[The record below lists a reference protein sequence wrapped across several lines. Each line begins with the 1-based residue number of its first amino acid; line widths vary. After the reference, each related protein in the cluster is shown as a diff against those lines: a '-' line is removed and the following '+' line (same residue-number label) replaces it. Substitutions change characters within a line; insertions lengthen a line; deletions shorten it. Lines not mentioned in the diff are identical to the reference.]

1 MKASLEGLSRR
12 RLLQGMGGTLGI
24 LGLAACGTVQTSP
37 AMEEKEAEAP
47 KEEKPAEAPKPAE
60 PTSVQFLIG
69 PFAGRNKDAM
79 DGLLAGFHEKTPA
92 VNIELIIAE
101 SGTNFQQQ
109 IATFVAAG
117 ANADVVH
124 MSGGHFTY
132 AADGVLVNLDD
143 HIKAD
148 ANFDIA
154 AYYPRVT
161 EFYREPAGGQ
171 WALPWNHA
179 TEGVYYNK
187 TLLAEAGLDE
197 PGEDWNWDD
206 LREMARVLTKD
217 ANNDGEPESWG
228 VEFRL
233 VRIDHVLRSYGGG
246 FLADNNTRSVIT
258 DPKSIAALQ
267 FIADLI
273 LKDRTHPYPALGW
286 RNGFSEGKIAI
297 SFLPE
302 WAAVRLGNVEGLDF
316 DVGLMPQGPEG
327 RFTFHG
333 SGGASM
339 FSTSDSQDAA
349 WEVLKWFCNYDGGEW
364 AVARAISYPA
374 GSPTALIE
382 ANEFFWSEFLTRPE
396 NRTRFLK
403 NPEFAVVPFGG
414 SWDGRFFDQSSR
426 QALPQIWEGAKSV
439 EEVARELDALWVAR
453 LEETGRLK
461 G

>member
-1 MKASLEGLSRR
+1 MKVDSVGLSRR
-12 RLLQGMGGTLGI
+12 RLLQGFGGTLGI
-24 LGLAACGTVQTSP
+24 LGLAACGTVATAP
-37 AMEEKEAEAP
+37 AADEEAMAP
-47 KEEKPAEAPKPAE
+47 KEEAKQEAPAPAE
-60 PTSVQFLIG
+60 PTEVEFLIG
-69 PFAGRNKDAM
+69 PFAGRSVDAM
-79 DGLLAGFHEKTPA
+79 DAWLANFHEKNPS
-92 VNIELIIAE
+92 IQIKLIIAE
-101 SGTNFQQQ
+101 AGTNYQQQ

-117 ANADVVH
+117 ANADVLH

-132 AADGVLVNLDD
+132 AAEGVLVNLDD

-148 ANFDIA
+148 TNFDIA

-161 EFYREPAGGQ
+161 EFYRVPEGGQ

-197 PGEDWNWDD
+197 PGDDWTWDD

-217 ANNDGEPESWG
+217 ANNDNEPESWG

-233 VRIDHVLRSYGGG
+233 VRIDHVLRSFGGG
-246 FLADNNTRSVIT
+246 FLADDNTRSVIT
-258 DPKSIAALQ
+258 EPGSIAALQ
-267 FIADLI
+267 YLADLM

-302 WAAVRLGNVEGLDF
+302 WAAVRLASVEGLDF

-327 RFTFHG
+327 RYTFFG

-339 FSTSDSQDAA
+339 FSTSDAQDAS
-349 WEVLKWFCNYDGGEW
+349 WEVLKWFTNFDGGEW
-364 AVARAISYPA
+364 GMARAISFPS
-374 GSPTALIE
+374 GSPSALIA
-382 ANEFFWSEFLTRPE
+382 ANEYFWNEFLTKPE
-396 NRTRFLK
+396 NRTRFLQ
-403 NPEFAVVPFGG
+403 NPDFAVVPFGG
-414 SWDGRFFDQSSR
+414 SWDGRFFDQSAR
-426 QALPQIWEGAKSV
+426 QALPQIWEGTKSV
-439 EEVARELDALWVAR
+439 EEVARELDAMWVAR
-453 LEETGRLK
+453 LEETGRHQ

>member
-1 MKASLEGLSRR
+1 MRSSSVGLSRR
-12 RLLQGMGGTLGI
+12 RLLQGMGGTLGMV
-24 LGLAACGTVQTSP
+24 GLAACGTVATAP
-37 AMEEKEAEAP
+37 AAEEEAMAP
-47 KEEKPAEAPKPAE
+47 KEEEAKQEAPAPAE
-60 PTSVQFLIG
+60 PTEVEFLIG
-69 PFAGRNKDAM
+69 PFAGRSVDAM
-79 DGLLAGFHEKTPA
+79 DAWLANFHEKNPS
-92 VNIELIIAE
+92 IQIKLIIAE
-101 SGTNFQQQ
+101 AGTNYQQQ

-117 ANADVVH
+117 ANADVLH

-132 AADGVLVNLDD
+132 AAEGVLVNLDD

-148 ANFDIA
+148 TNFDIA

-161 EFYREPAGGQ
+161 EFYRVPEGGQ

-197 PGEDWNWDD
+197 PGEDWTWDD

-217 ANNDGEPESWG
+217 ANNDNEPESWG

-233 VRIDHVLRSYGGG
+233 VRIDHVLRSFGGG
-246 FLADNNTRSVIT
+246 FLADDNTRSVIT
-258 DPKSIAALQ
+258 EPGSIAALQ
-267 FIADLI
+267 YLADLM

-286 RNGFSEGKIAI
+286 NNGFAQGKIAI

-302 WAAVRLGNVEGLDF
+302 WAAVRLAGVEGLDF

-327 RFTFHG
+327 RFTFFG

-339 FSTSDSQDAA
+339 FSTSDAQDAS
-349 WEVLKWFCNYDGGEW
+349 WEVLKWFTNFDGGEW
-364 AVARAISYPA
+364 GMARAISFPS
-374 GSPTALIE
+374 GSPSALIA
-382 ANEFFWSEFLTRPE
+382 ANEYFWNEYLTTPE
-396 NRTRFLK
+396 NRTRFLQ

-414 SWDGRFFDQSSR
+414 SWDGRFFDQSAR
-426 QALPQIWEGAKSV
+426 QALPQIWEGTKSV
-439 EEVARELDALWVAR
+439 EEVARELDAMWVAR
-453 LEETGRLK
+453 LEETGRLQ

>member
-1 MKASLEGLSRR
+1 MKMSSDGLSRR
-12 RLLQGMGGTLGI
+12 RLLQGFGGTLGI
-24 LGLAACGTVQTSP
+24 LGLAACGTVATAP
-37 AMEEKEAEAP
+37 AAEEEAMAP
-47 KEEKPAEAPKPAE
+47 KEEEAKQEAPAPAE
-60 PTSVQFLIG
+60 PTEVEFLIG
-69 PFAGRNKDAM
+69 PFAGRSVDAM
-79 DGLLAGFHEKTPA
+79 DAWLANFHEKNPS
-92 VNIELIIAE
+92 IQIKLIIAE
-101 SGTNFQQQ
+101 AGTNYQQQ

-117 ANADVVH
+117 ANADVLH

-132 AADGVLVNLDD
+132 AAEGVLVNLDD

-148 ANFDIA
+148 TNFDIA

-161 EFYREPAGGQ
+161 EFYRVPEGGQ

-197 PGEDWNWDD
+197 PGEDWTWDD

-217 ANNDGEPESWG
+217 ANNDNEPESWG

-233 VRIDHVLRSYGGG
+233 VRIDHVLRSFGGG
-246 FLADNNTRSVIT
+246 FLADDNTRSVIT
-258 DPKSIAALQ
+258 EPGSIAALQ
-267 FIADLI
+267 YLADLM

-302 WAAVRLGNVEGLDF
+302 WAAVRLASVEGLDF

-327 RFTFHG
+327 RYTFFG

-339 FSTSDSQDAA
+339 FSTSDAQDAS
-349 WEVLKWFCNYDGGEW
+349 WEVLKWFTNFDGGEW
-364 AVARAISYPA
+364 GMARAISFPS
-374 GSPTALIE
+374 GSPSALIA
-382 ANEFFWSEFLTRPE
+382 ANEYFWNEFLTKPE
-396 NRTRFLK
+396 NRTRFLQ
-403 NPEFAVVPFGG
+403 NPDFAVVPFGG
-414 SWDGRFFDQSSR
+414 SWDGRFFDQSAR
-426 QALPQIWEGAKSV
+426 QALPQIWEGTKSV
-439 EEVARELDALWVAR
+439 EEVARELDAMWVAR
-453 LEETGRLK
+453 LEETGRHQ

>member
-1 MKASLEGLSRR
+1 MKMRSDGLSRR
-12 RLLQGMGGTLGI
+12 RLLQGFGGTLGI
-24 LGLAACGTVQTSP
+24 LGLAACGTVATAP
-37 AMEEKEAEAP
+37 AAEEEAMAP
-47 KEEKPAEAPKPAE
+47 KEEAKQEAPAPAE
-60 PTSVQFLIG
+60 PTEVEFLIG
-69 PFAGRNKDAM
+69 PFAGRSVDAM
-79 DGLLAGFHEKTPA
+79 DAWLANFHEKNPS
-92 VNIELIIAE
+92 IQIKLIIAE
-101 SGTNFQQQ
+101 AGTNYQQQ

-117 ANADVVH
+117 ANADVLH

-132 AADGVLVNLDD
+132 AAEGVLVNLDD

-148 ANFDIA
+148 TNFDIA

-161 EFYREPAGGQ
+161 EFYRVPEGGQ

-197 PGEDWNWDD
+197 PGEDWTWDD

-217 ANNDGEPESWG
+217 ANNDNEPESWG

-233 VRIDHVLRSYGGG
+233 VRIDHVLRSFGGG
-246 FLADNNTRSVIT
+246 FLADDNTRSVIT
-258 DPKSIAALQ
+258 EPGSIAALQ
-267 FIADLI
+267 YLADLM

-302 WAAVRLGNVEGLDF
+302 WAAVRLASVEGLDF

-327 RFTFHG
+327 RYTFFG

-339 FSTSDSQDAA
+339 FSTSDAQDAS
-349 WEVLKWFCNYDGGEW
+349 WEVLKWFTNFDGGEW
-364 AVARAISYPA
+364 GMARAISFPS
-374 GSPTALIE
+374 GSPSALIA
-382 ANEFFWSEFLTRPE
+382 ANEYFWNEFLTKPE
-396 NRTRFLK
+396 NRTRFLQ
-403 NPEFAVVPFGG
+403 NPDFAVVPFGG
-414 SWDGRFFDQSSR
+414 SWDGRFFDQSAR
-426 QALPQIWEGAKSV
+426 QALPQIWEGTKSV
-439 EEVARELDALWVAR
+439 EEVARELDAMWVAR
-453 LEETGRLK
+453 LEETGRHQ

>member
-1 MKASLEGLSRR
+1 MKASSVGFSRR
-12 RLLQGMGGTLGI
+12 RLLQGFGGTLGI
-24 LGLAACGTVQTSP
+24 LGLAACGTVATAP
-37 AMEEKEAEAP
+37 AAEEEAMAP
-47 KEEKPAEAPKPAE
+47 KEEEAKQEAPAPAE
-60 PTSVQFLIG
+60 PTEVEFLIG
-69 PFAGRNKDAM
+69 PFAGRSVDAM
-79 DGLLAGFHEKTPA
+79 DAWLANFHEKNPS
-92 VNIELIIAE
+92 IQIKLIIAE
-101 SGTNFQQQ
+101 AGTNYQQQ

-117 ANADVVH
+117 ANADVLH

-132 AADGVLVNLDD
+132 AAEGVLVNLDD

-148 ANFDIA
+148 TNFDIA

-161 EFYREPAGGQ
+161 EFYRVPEGGQ

-197 PGEDWNWDD
+197 PGEDWTWDD

-217 ANNDGEPESWG
+217 ANNDNEPESWG

-233 VRIDHVLRSYGGG
+233 VRIDHVLRSFGGG
-246 FLADNNTRSVIT
+246 FLADDNTRSVIT
-258 DPKSIAALQ
+258 EPGSIAALQ
-267 FIADLI
+267 YLADLM

-302 WAAVRLGNVEGLDF
+302 WAAVRLASVEGLDF

-327 RFTFHG
+327 RFTFFG

-339 FSTSDSQDAA
+339 FSTSDAQDAS
-349 WEVLKWFCNYDGGEW
+349 WEVLKWFTNFDGGEW
-364 AVARAISYPA
+364 GMARAISFPS
-374 GSPTALIE
+374 GSPSALIA
-382 ANEFFWSEFLTRPE
+382 ANEYFWNEFLTKPE
-396 NRTRFLK
+396 NRTRFLQ
-403 NPEFAVVPFGG
+403 NPDFAVVPFGG
-414 SWDGRFFDQSSR
+414 SWDGRFFDQSAR
-426 QALPQIWEGAKSV
+426 QALPQIWEGTKSV
-439 EEVARELDALWVAR
+439 EEVARELDAMWVAR
-453 LEETGRLK
+453 LEETGRHQ